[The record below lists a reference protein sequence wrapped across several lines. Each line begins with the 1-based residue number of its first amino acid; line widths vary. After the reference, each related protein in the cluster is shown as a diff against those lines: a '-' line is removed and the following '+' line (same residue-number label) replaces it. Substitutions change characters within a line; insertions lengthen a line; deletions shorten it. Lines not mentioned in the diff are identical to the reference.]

1 MQVVIRSLN
10 VLRLLARTSR
20 GLALGEIAETLDLP
34 VATAHRLLAV
44 LEGEGFVTRSS
55 LNRRYFLGPASRELG
70 QSAQPGQSPLVTAHR
85 AIADASRDS
94 GETVFLCELVNGH
107 AVCSALTESPRPL
120 RLFVRIGQ
128 DMPLHAAAS
137 ARVLLAWRDQDEVRR
152 MLGEQPLR
160 AFTPGTPTSVEEVL
174 RHLATVRS
182 RGFDISESELDHDVW
197 AVSAPVRA
205 STNEVVAS
213 VTLAAPGQRL
223 RSADDRAAAAALI
236 RSAAAAMSADL
247 GWEAIDRPAAS
258 PGS

>member
-1 MQVVIRSLN
+1 M
-10 VLRLLARTSR
+10 
-20 GLALGEIAETLDLP
+20 GLGEIAEALALP

-55 LNRRYFLGPASRELG
+55 VNRRYFLGPASRELG
-70 QSAQPGQSPLVTAHR
+70 QSALPGQSPLVTAHR

-94 GETVFLCELVNGH
+94 GETVFLCELVNSRV
-107 AVCSALTESPRPL
+107 VCLALTESPRPL
-120 RLFVRIGQ
+120 RLFVRVGQ

-137 ARVLLAWRDQDEVRR
+137 ARVLLAWRDTDEVRR

-160 AFTPGTPTSVEEVL
+160 AFTPDTPTSVDEVL
-174 RHLATVRS
+174 IRLETVRA
-182 RGFDISESELDHDVW
+182 RGFDISESELDQDVW

-205 STNEVVAS
+205 STDEVVAS

-223 RSADDRAAAAALI
+223 RSESDRSAAGAVI

-247 GWEAIDRPAAS
+247 GWQPVDGAGAPVR
-258 PGS
+258 